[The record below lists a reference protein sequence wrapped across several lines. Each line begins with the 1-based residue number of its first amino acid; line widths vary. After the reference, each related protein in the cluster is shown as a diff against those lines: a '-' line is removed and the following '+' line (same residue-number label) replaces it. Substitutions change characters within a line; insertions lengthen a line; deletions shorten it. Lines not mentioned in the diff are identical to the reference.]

1 MPFYIRLI
9 NPIGKALLVVGA
21 VGGLGMASWFANA
34 ADDNKEGLDITLTA
48 NIVENTCQISISGNG
63 TVHLPTVSRRWFYH
77 DDGTSRLQPGDPAS
91 GTLFSVNV
99 ESCSGD
105 AATASTLTFG
115 FQPQNGV
122 WPAESQQVFINE
134 TSAAAGGAENVG
146 IVIFSTRDNRN
157 VVNSDGS
164 SAVVIDVSKMDY
176 YLASYDFYARYQN
189 TGAVTPGKVNSH
201 VLVDAIYQ

>member
-164 SAVVIDVSKMDY
+164 SAVVIDVSKMDN